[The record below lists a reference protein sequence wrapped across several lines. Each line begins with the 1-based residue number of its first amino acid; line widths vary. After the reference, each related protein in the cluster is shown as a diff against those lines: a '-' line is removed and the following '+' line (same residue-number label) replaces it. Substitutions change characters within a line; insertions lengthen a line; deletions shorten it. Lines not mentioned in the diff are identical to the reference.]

1 MFVFRRSIR
10 SLVAA
15 IAFSTSILLTLAAAL
30 VLPSARADF
39 ASVRPLY
46 ATVPGSA
53 GVTIGG
59 FAFQPQIVTISVGSR
74 VTWTNTDPVSHTTT
88 SDIGF
93 WDSGEI
99 GPGGVFSQTFDT
111 PGTYTYHCAIHS
123 FMTGTVTVLTSL
135 YLPLLQRNFG
145 P

>member
-39 ASVRPLY
+39 ASVRPLS

-53 GVTIGG
+53 G
-59 FAFQPQIVTISVGSR
+59 VTISVGSR